1 MQLESIIDPTCSA
14 EQSIILR
21 YRNGVRVGA
30 TDAEDAAYK
39 ACLVRTSQQEGA
51 RILSLMTYKGVSLF
65 LLDETSLMFTRT
77 MRSIAGCVITAKSV
91 HHGYQAVVFESGGN
105 SGAALSA
112 YGQCAGLET
121 FFFLP
126 AENLPLMNSQLFRS
140 PKTHLIAVEK
150 PGLVKRATQLFHQR
164 TGVPHIPRL
173 DWRYEASRYRGF
185 FLLEHMLA
193 EGPFDWII
201 QTISAAFGPI
211 GIYKILEEYRQVL
224 GGLPRFLGV
233 QQAAN
238 CPMYRTWKA
247 DGQPV
252 EAIEIDSTD
261 GLLSRI
267 MYDVHP
273 HTYGTYDEL
282 RQLLADTEG
291 TMLTIDE
298 PTFWARLETRVE
310 GEGVLDRLAA
320 QGITFPRFEGEIIER
335 TGLIALAGTLRAID
349 EGIIAP
355 GSRVLCC
362 LTSGMTQADG
372 QAVPEALLPADGLEQ
387 AVEDYCSH
395 VRPS

>member
-1 MQLESIIDPTCSA
+1 
-14 EQSIILR
+14 
-21 YRNGVRVGA
+21 
-30 TDAEDAAYK
+30 
-39 ACLVRTSQQEGA
+39 
-51 RILSLMTYKGVSLF
+51 
-65 LLDETSLMFTRT
+65 
-77 MRSIAGCVITAKSV
+77 
-91 HHGYQAVVFESGGN
+91 
-105 SGAALSA
+105 
-112 YGQCAGLET
+112 
-121 FFFLP
+121 
-126 AENLPLMNSQLFRS
+126 
-140 PKTHLIAVEK
+140 
-150 PGLVKRATQLFHQR
+150 
-164 TGVPHIPRL
+164 
-173 DWRYEASRYRGF
+173 
-185 FLLEHMLA
+185 
-193 EGPFDWII
+193 
-201 QTISAAFGPI
+201 
-211 GIYKILEEYRQVL
+211 
-224 GGLPRFLGV
+224 
-233 QQAAN
+233 
-238 CPMYRTWKA
+238 MYRTWKA

-320 QGITFPRFEGEIIER
+320 LGITFPRFKGEIIER

-349 EGIIAP
+349 EGTIAP

-372 QAVPEALLPADGLEQ
+372 QAVPEALLPADGLEK